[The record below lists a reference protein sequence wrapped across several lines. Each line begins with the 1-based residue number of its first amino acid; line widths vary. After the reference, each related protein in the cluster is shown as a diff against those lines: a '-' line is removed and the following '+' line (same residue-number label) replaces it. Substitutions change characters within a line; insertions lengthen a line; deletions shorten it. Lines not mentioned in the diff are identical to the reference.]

1 MFMSM
6 LKFCNQNFGGQMES
20 EFLLF
25 MTLLLKFNFQTIQQ
39 LIQEKFLMESEVL
52 SSIKK
57 ISNSQL

>member
-1 MFMSM
+1 MSM
-6 LKFCNQNFGGQMES
+6 LKFYNQNFGGQMES